1 MNGRTEAEERLNA
14 YRAALVNLCQ
24 QNGGRFTVQTPYT
37 TPPGSLLWRW
47 TPEGL
52 EFRFTPDGVPS

>member
-1 MNGRTEAEERLNA
+1 MAAEEEERLNA

-24 QNGGRFTVQTPYT
+24 QNGGTLFVKTPELT
-37 TPPGSLLWRW
+37 QPGSLLWRW

-52 EFRFTPDGVPS
+52 GFRFTQDGAAS